1 MGDVEEK
8 KVNISY
14 EVLFE
19 LVRREKDRDE
29 LQQLEGTFYQD
40 LVEYLNEKNQILR
53 EQKTKLETF
62 SADESENSERQI
74 ENIRRLISKL
84 YEIRERKIIMMAL
97 TKSKTKSNI
106 VNTAA
111 MLKEE
116 QKLFNELVAVFDK
129 YRQDVLVSL
138 LMAKAPGDKY
148 KPLETKEQKQKTKM
162 VRFLHAVPKFLG
174 KELEVYGPFEE
185 EDVASLPEE
194 IAEVLIN
201 KDRAEEISSE
211 E

>member
-138 LMAKAPGDKY
+138 LMAKAPGDKD
-148 KPLETKEQKQKTKM
+148 KPLETEEQKQKTKM